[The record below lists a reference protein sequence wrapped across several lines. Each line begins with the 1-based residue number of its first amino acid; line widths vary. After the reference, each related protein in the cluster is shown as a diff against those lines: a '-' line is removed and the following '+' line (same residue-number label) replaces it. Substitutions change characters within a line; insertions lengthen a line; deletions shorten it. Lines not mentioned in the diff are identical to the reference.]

1 MLLDS
6 CLDFFHVLSLTV
18 EYSKLL
24 SLGALILNRIVELLY
39 LLETNI
45 AALLISF
52 GYSLRA
58 LILGLVPYCDYFGCS
73 VNFAVAGSVQS
84 NVGNFIFSCED
95 FLDLFSRCRLKTT
108 LLNRASLVDVLE
120 QIHW

>member
-1 MLLDS
+1 M
-6 CLDFFHVLSLTV
+6 LSLTV

-24 SLGALILNRIVELLY
+24 SLGALILNRIVKLLY

-58 LILGLVPYCDYFGCS
+58 LIL
-73 VNFAVAGSVQS
+73 
-84 NVGNFIFSCED
+84 
-95 FLDLFSRCRLKTT
+95 
-108 LLNRASLVDVLE
+108 
-120 QIHW
+120 

>member
-24 SLGALILNRIVELLY
+24 SLGALILNWIVKLLY
-39 LLETNI
+39 LLKTNI

-52 GYSLRA
+52 GYPLCA
-58 LILGLVPYCDYFGCS
+58 LIL
-73 VNFAVAGSVQS
+73 
-84 NVGNFIFSCED
+84 
-95 FLDLFSRCRLKTT
+95 
-108 LLNRASLVDVLE
+108 
-120 QIHW
+120 

>member
-24 SLGALILNRIVELLY
+24 SLGALILNRIVKLLY

-52 GYSLRA
+52 GYSLCT
-58 LILGLVPYCDYFGCS
+58 LIL
-73 VNFAVAGSVQS
+73 
-84 NVGNFIFSCED
+84 
-95 FLDLFSRCRLKTT
+95 
-108 LLNRASLVDVLE
+108 
-120 QIHW
+120 